1 MKWFPPPCRAL
12 VRSYESAGDSR
23 AERRGAD
30 RDVELPRC
38 RVLLR
43 ELLADPELG
52 LVLLTGEQH
61 LDRRVRGIYVTDLL
75 DPRRYLRGGELVLS
89 GLVWR
94 SGPGDA
100 DRFVAALAAAGVAGL
115 AAGTARLGDAP
126 SDLVEAC
133 RRHDVPVLQVP
144 VAVSFNALVERVLG
158 AVRPEPASGGELVAS
173 VASGADLREVVVRA
187 ARELGADCWVF
198 SPAGWVVGSGPELG
212 ERRRELVRRCWETPA
227 DDPGA
232 VQVLRVPAGS
242 RPESFGVWPAEVET
256 EPPAAR
262 WLIAM
267 AADRWCGSADQ
278 RALASEF
285 ATAVALLRTRADEAR
300 RIAGRS
306 AETALSRAFDNALGP
321 AELTARLETAGL
333 PPGASLR
340 VVDLSAGDVSAREER
355 TSPGEDR
362 DASLALLREVAAG
375 VGTPWVSASRDAGAC
390 ALFAAEPSEL
400 STVDRKVREIAEE
413 VEPGLGGREL
423 RIGISDTTTAA
434 GLRGA
439 LEEAA
444 NARRLASRSQSRAA
458 VVSGP
463 QLASH
468 EVLLAAVPDELR
480 NSYHQRVLSELLD
493 YDRERGSELARSAR
507 MFLEYSGS
515 WSRCAERLHIHI
527 NTLRYRIRRVEEI
540 TGCDLRRFADRVDL
554 YLALEML
561 PRDSGSAD
569 ASSSGRGARNERP
582 DRR

>member
-1 MKWFPPPCRAL
+1 M
-12 VRSYESAGDSR
+12 
-23 AERRGAD
+23 
-30 RDVELPRC
+30 
-38 RVLLR
+38 LLR

-52 LVLLTGEQH
+52 LVLLAGEQH
-61 LDRRVRGIYVTDLL
+61 LDRPVRGVYVTDLL

-158 AVRPEPASGGELVAS
+158 AVRPEPAAGGELVSS
-173 VASGADLREVVVRA
+173 VASGADLQDVVVRA
-187 ARELGADCWVF
+187 AREFRADCWVF

-212 ERRRELVRRCWETPA
+212 AQRRRELVHRCWESPA
-227 DDPGA
+227 GDPGA
-232 VQVLRVPAGS
+232 VQIVRVSPGS
-242 RPESFGVWPAEVET
+242 SPESFGVWPAEVET

-262 WLIAM
+262 WLIAVE
-267 AADRWCGSADQ
+267 ADRWRGSADQ

-285 ATAVALLRTRADEAR
+285 ATAVALLRARAEEAR

-306 AETALSRAFDNALGP
+306 AETALSRAFENVLGP

-340 VVDLSAGDVSAREER
+340 VVDLSAGDVSAGEGQL
-355 TSPGEDR
+355 SPGEGR

-375 VGTPWVSASRDAGAC
+375 VGTAWVSASRAEGAC

-400 STVDRKVREIAEE
+400 STVDDKVREIAAE
-413 VEPGLGGREL
+413 VEPGLRGREL

-468 EVLLAAVPDELR
+468 EVLLAAVPDDLR
-480 NSYHQRVLSELLD
+480 NSYRQRVLSELLD

-561 PRDSGSAD
+561 PRDPGSAD
-569 ASSSGRGARNERP
+569 ASPSDGGARNEGPERRP
-582 DRR
+582 

>member
-1 MKWFPPPCRAL
+1 M
-12 VRSYESAGDSR
+12 
-23 AERRGAD
+23 
-30 RDVELPRC
+30 
-38 RVLLR
+38 LLR

-61 LDRRVRGIYVTDLL
+61 LDRRVRGVYVTDLL
-75 DPRRYLRGGELVLS
+75 DPRRYLLGGELVLS

-115 AAGTARLGDAP
+115 AAGTARLGDVP
-126 SDLVEAC
+126 RDLVEAC

-173 VASGADLREVVVRA
+173 VASGADLQDVVARA
-187 ARELGADCWVF
+187 AREFGADCWVF

-212 ERRRELVRRCWETPA
+212 EQRRRELVRRCWESPA
-227 DDPGA
+227 GDPGA
-232 VQVLRVPAGS
+232 VQVVRLSPGS
-242 RPESFGVWPAEVET
+242 SPESFGVWPAEVET

-262 WLIAM
+262 WLIA
-267 AADRWCGSADQ
+267 AAVDRWRGSADQ

-306 AETALSRAFDNALGP
+306 AETALSRAFDNTLGP

-340 VVDLSAGDVSAREER
+340 VVDLSAVDVCADDRSAGEEQ
-355 TSPGEDR
+355 TSSGEDQ

-375 VGTPWVSASRDAGAC
+375 VGTPWVSASRDEGAC
-390 ALFAAEPSEL
+390 ALFAAEPNEL
-400 STVDRKVREIAEE
+400 STVDSTVREIAGE

-423 RIGISDTTTAA
+423 RIGISDTTTAT

-480 NSYHQRVLSELLD
+480 NSYRQRVLSELLD

-561 PRDSGSAD
+561 PRDPGSAG